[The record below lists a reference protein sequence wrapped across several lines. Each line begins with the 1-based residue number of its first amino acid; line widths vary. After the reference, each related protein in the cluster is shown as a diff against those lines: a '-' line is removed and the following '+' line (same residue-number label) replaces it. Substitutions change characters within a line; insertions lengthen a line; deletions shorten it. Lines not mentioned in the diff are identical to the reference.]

1 MPAVEGPAAAGA
13 EAGKGGA
20 GVMML
25 PSHPLYYF
33 STHNALRGAD
43 GDDLHFRVCFEELHG
58 SRSCELD
65 IYPFYDVQMVKRLL
79 IKKLRL
85 PASMQVKDVRLIFR
99 GSELPNWR
107 PMTVFFENPVKRLL
121 WAVRGGSGQAS
132 IRPFAR
138 SQTFRSKELLRILE
152 EVRLGFRRNVAPKLT
167 MDGTGGTYIL
177 FDGRRRPVAV
187 FKPEDEEAFAPCNP
201 RGYEGRLGQQ
211 GLRGGVLSG
220 EGAGREFAAYLL
232 DASYGGFAGVPA
244 TMMVEACHPAFCSK
258 AQIEV
263 DGDVMMSSYVRSD
276 SSPSVSWKVGSFQ
289 AFVEAKECVG
299 NFDARLFSVGDVH
312 RIAIFDLRVMNL
324 DRNDSNILVAPLM
337 GYQKDQQAAGGSR
350 SLRGTGGVVKQIQ
363 GKLLRSVSAVGSCG
377 TQLCLADQAAVAG
390 AETAACA
397 AAAVLTPDGK
407 PTKFRLIPIDHGMI
421 LTDVLDVA
429 TLDLVWFDW
438 PQSKEPYT
446 ESELRL
452 IYSFDVDKD
461 LERLTRR
468 VALRDHCLRTLRL
481 ATKLLQI
488 CARHH
493 LTVRETATIAV
504 RDNFDIPSPLEHLIR
519 RSLEISYLAL
529 DSTSL
534 MSTNRLGCGIMD
546 LAELQ
551 GDPSQQPGMRRG
563 SFVAK
568 LKKALKKKRRSGG
581 EAWAQTGETM
591 ADGTPLCGRCG
602 GVLVTQEPGK
612 VRGRKPKAVSLDSAI
627 PVVRIRPADSD
638 ELEDRPLARS
648 CTSVDGWPEMYAKQ
662 PAGSIETSQA
672 KRDVLGAA
680 KAGAVDQPSA
690 PTGNPLAALDGEPL
704 AVRHPET
711 SPAAAAAAAAAERYA
726 CGCPLLRGSSSSSSS
741 MADSADSDSDSDIS
755 STNSSSSE
763 EETHSSWLSSG
774 SEAGSAGTATD
785 TEVRPAPPAPFGS
798 FQAPGTNGG
807 PVRNLPSA
815 VLFRYPSKESR
826 WARRHKRRTAHRQRN
841 KSATTSAAKGDDAA
855 PLGAASARSEP
866 GVFGNTHTKGTV
878 RRLSGTA
885 RGTGCRP
892 KQQPS
897 ATTSTWSLTDSSGRV
912 IPLDWRDGRMD
923 KLFFE
928 VYESLLRQHILHN
941 HPQWHTYPYNGEA
954 IERSERRQQLLR
966 HEGSASVAAAS
977 VAAPAAVQGHQL
989 PPPTITHRRLSSEA
1003 SDDAA
1008 AAGHYRAEHRDPKPQ
1023 PPEQQQSPLQLTPRK
1038 AEDRSSGAATR
1049 QTRFSID
1056 LDA

>member
-1 MPAVEGPAAAGA
+1 MPAVEGPAAAGG
-13 EAGKGGA
+13 AGGGG

-65 IYPFYDVQMVKRLL
+65 VYPFYDVQMVKRLL

-121 WAVRGGSGQAS
+121 WAVRGGSAQAS

-258 AQIEV
+258 GQIEV
-263 DGDVMMSSYVRSD
+263 DGDVMMSTYVRSE

-324 DRNDSNILVAPLM
+324 DRNDSNILVAPVV
-337 GYQKDQQAAGGSR
+337 GYQKEASAGSSSR
-350 SLRGTGGVVKQIQ
+350 SLRASDGVVKQIQ
-363 GKLLRSVSAVGSCG
+363 SKLLRSVSAVGSCG
-377 TQLCLADQAAVAG
+377 TQLCVADKAAVAG
-390 AETAACA
+390 AETAATA
-397 AAAVLTPDGK
+397 ASGVLTPDGK
-407 PTKFRLIPIDHGMI
+407 PTKWSNRRFRLIPIDHGMI

-438 PQSKEPYT
+438 PQSKEPYS

-461 LERLTRR
+461 LERLSRR
-468 VALRDHCLRTLRL
+468 VALRDNCLRTLRL

-504 RDNFDIPSPLEHLIR
+504 RDDFDIPSPLEHLIR

-534 MSTNRLGCGIMD
+534 MSTNRLGFGIMD

-551 GDPSQQPGMRRG
+551 GDPGKQQGRRT
-563 SFVAK
+563 SFEAK
-568 LKKALKKKRRSGG
+568 LKKAFKKKKRGG
-581 EAWAQTGETM
+581 DEGPAEETAVEANGV
-591 ADGTPLCGRCG
+591 CSRCG
-602 GVLVTQEPGK
+602 GFVSAAGAGATTP
-612 VRGRKPKAVSLDSAI
+612 RGSISVSCTVPSTVDVDGEVDSE
-627 PVVRIRPADSD
+627 D
-638 ELEDRPLARS
+638 LEERPLVRS
-648 CTSVDGWPEMYAKQ
+648 CTTIEAWSDARSPVGAHTEGDGSSESGEPLNTA
-662 PAGSIETSQA
+662 
-672 KRDVLGAA
+672 
-680 KAGAVDQPSA
+680 AGAVP
-690 PTGNPLAALDGEPL
+690 
-704 AVRHPET
+704 R
-711 SPAAAAAAAAAERYA
+711 AAAHQPEDAEGLAPVGGAVNAECERQTGGA
-726 CGCPLLRGSSSSSSS
+726 IAPCRCGERMERRSSSS
-741 MADSADSDSDSDIS
+741 MGDSADSTSDSDLS
-755 STNSSSSE
+755 SNSLTTSSNDG
-763 EETHSSWLSSG
+763 THSSWTSSHSDEDSSKSA
-774 SEAGSAGTATD
+774 SEP
-785 TEVRPAPPAPFGS
+785 EERLAPPTFGS
-798 FQAPGTNGG
+798 FQAPGAAGG
-807 PVRNLPSA
+807 PLRHLPSA
-815 VLFRYPSKESR
+815 ALFRYPSGEPRLSG
-826 WARRHKRRTAHRQRN
+826 RRKRRTSRN
-841 KSATTSAAKGDDAA
+841 RRRKAETETETKTDDAA
-855 PLGAASARSEP
+855 TSGPSPPRNEP
-866 GVFGNTHTKGTV
+866 DVFGNRHTKGTI
-878 RRLSGTA
+878 RRLNGTA

-892 KQQPS
+892 KKQPS

-912 IPLDWRDGRMD
+912 ILLDWRDGRLE

-941 HPQWHTYPYNGEA
+941 HPQWFTYPYNGEA
-954 IERSERRQQLLR
+954 IERSERRQQTFRREESSTLVTPL
-966 HEGSASVAAAS
+966 
-977 VAAPAAVQGHQL
+977 VAAPTVQGNSQQVNA
-989 PPPTITHRRLSSEA
+989 TNTHRRLSSEA
-1003 SDDAA
+1003 SDDATA
-1008 AAGHYRAEHRDPKPQ
+1008 NATGHQSTHKHIRSVQQPQ
-1023 PPEQQQSPLQLTPRK
+1023 PQSPRQH
-1038 AEDRSSGAATR
+1038 EDRAPAASR
-1049 QTRFSID
+1049 QTRFNISS
-1056 LDA
+1056 DA

>member
-1 MPAVEGPAAAGA
+1 MPAVEGPAAAGG
-13 EAGKGGA
+13 AGGG

-43 GDDLHFRVCFEELHG
+43 GEDLHFRVCFEELHG

-85 PASMQVKDVRLIFR
+85 PPSMQVKDVRLIFR

-121 WAVRGGSGQAS
+121 WAVRGGSAQAS

-138 SQTFRSKELLRILE
+138 SQPFRSKELLRILE

-258 AQIEV
+258 GQIEV

-324 DRNDSNILVAPLM
+324 DRNDSNILVAPLL
-337 GYQKDQQAAGGSR
+337 GYQKEQPAGGGSR
-350 SLRGTGGVVKQIQ
+350 SLRATGGVVKQLQ

-377 TQLCLADQAAVAG
+377 SQLCLADQAAVAG

-397 AAAVLTPDGK
+397 ASAALTPDGK

-438 PQSKEPYT
+438 PQSKEPYS

-461 LERLTRR
+461 LERLSRR
-468 VALRDHCLRTLRL
+468 VALRDNCLRTLRL

-493 LTVRETATIAV
+493 LSVRETATIAV

-534 MSTNRLGCGIMD
+534 MSTNRLGFGIMD

-551 GDPSQQPGMRRG
+551 GDPSQQLGMGRG
-563 SFVAK
+563 LLEAK
-568 LKKALKKKRRSGG
+568 LKKALKKKKRGG
-581 EAWAQTGETM
+581 ESDDVVGETA
-591 ADGTPLCGRCG
+591 ADGTRLCGRCG
-602 GVLVTQEPGK
+602 GVTAAGWDAISGNEDGPKDGSPIGRPGI
-612 VRGRKPKAVSLDSAI
+612 SLSEEFEE
-627 PVVRIRPADSD
+627 RPFV
-638 ELEDRPLARS
+638 RS
-648 CTSVDGWPEMYAKQ
+648 CTTLEDWNDECVLMQPHGDAPSARQQSMCATAAATTAASGRI
-662 PAGSIETSQA
+662 PAGLDSHPGIKEEPRLVRTQV
-672 KRDVLGAA
+672 VLPTAEAA
-680 KAGAVDQPSA
+680 SAVP
-690 PTGNPLAALDGEPL
+690 
-704 AVRHPET
+704 
-711 SPAAAAAAAAAERYA
+711 PARYM
-726 CGCPLLRGSSSSSSS
+726 CRCLLRKGVSSSISMAYSAGSS
-741 MADSADSDSDSDIS
+741 SDSDSS
-755 STNSSSSE
+755 GNSMSSSSDDA
-763 EETHSSWLSSG
+763 TQSSWTSSDSRG
-774 SEAGSAGTATD
+774 DSSRSASD
-785 TEVRPAPPAPFGS
+785 TELRSEPSAAFGS
-798 FQAPGTNGG
+798 FQPPGAVGG
-807 PVRNLPSA
+807 PLRNLPSA
-815 VLFRYPSKESR
+815 ALFRYPSEESR
-826 WARRHKRRTAHRQRN
+826 WARRHRRRASRNRRRKAAAATA
-841 KSATTSAAKGDDAA
+841 SAKADDAA
-855 PLGAASARSEP
+855 VAGGAAPRSES

-878 RRLSGTA
+878 RRLNGTA

-912 IPLDWRDGRMD
+912 ILLDWRDGRMD

-928 VYESLLRQHILHN
+928 VYESLLRQHILQS

-954 IERSERRQQLLR
+954 IERSERRQQILR
-966 HEGSASVAAAS
+966 HEGSVAVTVPPA
-977 VAAPAAVQGHQL
+977 AAPAVQCNQL
-989 PPPTITHRRLSSEA
+989 APTTIHRKLSSEA
-1003 SDDAA
+1003 SDDATA
-1008 AAGHYRAEHRDPKPQ
+1008 SGYHFTHKGSKS
-1023 PPEQQQSPLQLTPRK
+1023 QQQQTQHPTPQQHDDK
-1038 AEDRSSGAATR
+1038 APVASR
-1049 QTRFSID
+1049 QTRFNI
-1056 LDA
+1056 APGA

>member
-1 MPAVEGPAAAGA
+1 MPAVEGPAAAG
-13 EAGKGGA
+13 GTGGGG

-43 GDDLHFRVCFEELHG
+43 GEDLHFRVCFEELHG

-65 IYPFYDVQMVKRLL
+65 VYPFYDVQMVKRLL

-121 WAVRGGSGQAS
+121 WAVRGGSAQAS

-258 AQIEV
+258 GQIEV
-263 DGDVMMSSYVRSD
+263 DGDVMMNSYVRSE

-324 DRNDSNILVAPLM
+324 DRNDSNILVAPVV
-337 GYQKDQQAAGGSR
+337 GYQKESSAGSSSR
-350 SLRGTGGVVKQIQ
+350 SLRASGGVVKQIQ
-363 GKLLRSVSAVGSCG
+363 SKLLRSVSAVGSCG
-377 TQLCLADQAAVAG
+377 TQLCVADKAAVAG
-390 AETAACA
+390 AETAASA
-397 AAAVLTPDGK
+397 ASGVLTPDGK
-407 PTKFRLIPIDHGMI
+407 PTKWSNRRFRLIPIDHGMI

-438 PQSKEPYT
+438 PQSKEPYS

-461 LERLTRR
+461 LERLSRR
-468 VALRDHCLRTLRL
+468 VALRDNCLRTLRL

-504 RDNFDIPSPLEHLIR
+504 RDDFDVPSPLEHLIR

-534 MSTNRLGCGIMD
+534 MSTNRLGFGIMD

-551 GDPSQQPGMRRG
+551 GDPGKQQGRRT
-563 SFVAK
+563 SFEAK
-568 LKKALKKKRRSGG
+568 LKKAFRKKKRAGD
-581 EAWAQTGETM
+581 EEPVEEQAV
-591 ADGTPLCGRCG
+591 DGNGVCSRCG
-602 GVLVTQEPGK
+602 GLVPAAGATAATP
-612 VRGRKPKAVSLDSAI
+612 RGNTSVSCTVPSTVDADGELDSE
-627 PVVRIRPADSD
+627 D
-638 ELEDRPLARS
+638 LEERPLVRS
-648 CTSVDGWPEMYAKQ
+648 CTT
-662 PAGSIETSQA
+662 IEAWSDA
-672 KRDVLGAA
+672 RSPVGAH
-680 KAGAVDQPSA
+680 
-690 PTGNPLAALDGEPL
+690 AAADACGEP
-704 AVRHPET
+704 RECRNT
-711 SPAAAAAAAAAERYA
+711 AAAALARGTAQPADQRLTATENAGELAPPGRVNAEGGRQA
-726 CGCPLLRGSSSSSSS
+726 SGGIAPCRCGESVQRRSSSSIGDSVDSSS
-741 MADSADSDSDSDIS
+741 DS
-755 STNSSSSE
+755 E
-763 EETHSSWLSSG
+763 LSSNSLSTSSNDGTQG
-774 SEAGSAGTATD
+774 SWTSSHSDEDSSKSAS
-785 TEVRPAPPAPFGS
+785 EVESRLAPPTFGS
-798 FQAPGTNGG
+798 FQAPGAAGG
-807 PVRNLPSA
+807 PLRHLPSA
-815 VLFRYPSKESR
+815 ALFRYPSGEPR
-826 WARRHKRRTAHRQRN
+826 PVGRNKRRTARN
-841 KSATTSAAKGDDAA
+841 RRRKTETETETKTDDAA
-855 PLGAASARSEP
+855 AALPSPPRNEAA
-866 GVFGNTHTKGTV
+866 VFGSRHTKGTV
-878 RRLSGTA
+878 RRLNGTA

-892 KQQPS
+892 KKQPS

-912 IPLDWRDGRMD
+912 ILLDWRDGRLE

-928 VYESLLRQHILHN
+928 VYESLLRQHIVHN
-941 HPQWHTYPYNGEA
+941 HPQWYTYPYNGEA
-954 IERSERRQQLLR
+954 IERSERRQQTFR
-966 HEGSASVAAAS
+966 REESATVATPV
-977 VAAPAAVQGHQL
+977 VAAPTVQANSQRVHATNTQ
-989 PPPTITHRRLSSEA
+989 RRLSSEA
-1003 SDDAA
+1003 SDDASAA
-1008 AAGHYRAEHRDPKPQ
+1008 AAGPQLTNKHLRAVQQPQ
-1023 PPEQQQSPLQLTPRK
+1023 PPSPGQN
-1038 AEDRSSGAATR
+1038 ADRAPAASR
-1049 QTRFSID
+1049 QTRFNISP
-1056 LDA
+1056 DA

>member
-1 MPAVEGPAAAGA
+1 MPAVEGLAAADA
-13 EAGKGGA
+13 DTAKEA

-33 STHNALRGAD
+33 STHNALRGVD
-43 GDDLHFRVCFEELHG
+43 GEDLHFRVSFQELHG

-121 WAVRGGSGQAS
+121 WAVRGGSAQAF

-244 TMMVEACHPAFCSK
+244 TMMAEACHPAFCSK
-258 AQIEV
+258 GQIEV
-263 DGDVMMSSYVRSD
+263 DGDVVMSSYVRSD
-276 SSPSVSWKVGSFQ
+276 PSPSVPWKVGSFQ

-337 GYQKDQQAAGGSR
+337 GYQKEQQGAGGPR

-363 GKLLRSVSAVGSCG
+363 GKLLRSVSSVGSCG
-377 TQLCLADQAAVAG
+377 AQLCLADQAAVAG
-390 AETAACA
+390 AETAAFA
-397 AAAVLTPDGK
+397 AAAVMTPDGK

-468 VALRDHCLRTLRL
+468 VALRDNCLRTLRL

-504 RDNFDIPSPLEHLIR
+504 RDNFDIPSPLEHIIR

-534 MSTNRLGCGIMD
+534 MSTNRLGRGIMD

-551 GDPSQQPGMRRG
+551 GDPSQQPGTRRG
-563 SFVAK
+563 SFEAK
-568 LKKALKKKRRSGG
+568 IKKALKKKRKEGG
-581 EAWAQTGETM
+581 PDTVMGDIL
-591 ADGTPLCGRCG
+591 ADGTRLCGRCG
-602 GVLVTQEPGK
+602 GVIAAGGLAVLGVNGSKPNTPEVSRVVSIRVT
-612 VRGRKPKAVSLDSAI
+612 DS
-627 PVVRIRPADSD
+627 RD
-638 ELEDRPLARS
+638 LEDKPLVRS
-648 CTSVDGWPEMYAKQ
+648 CTFLEAWHESVNPKKSA
-662 PAGSIETSQA
+662 SIEFSQA
-672 KRDVLGAA
+672 KKDVLEAVNEAA
-680 KAGAVDQPSA
+680 AAGTAVAAATVKDEPSA
-690 PTGNPLAALDGEPL
+690 ASGEQLARTQ
-704 AVRHPET
+704 AVRVEDT
-711 SPAAAAAAAAAERYA
+711 SAAAAALDRHVCKCLIIQE
-726 CGCPLLRGSSSSSSS
+726 CSSSSSSS
-741 MADSADSDSDSDIS
+741 MADSGDSSSDSDIS
-755 STNSSSSE
+755 TSSNSSSSDE
-763 EETHSSWLSSG
+763 GTHSSWISSDSEGGTASDTEARLSS
-774 SEAGSAGTATD
+774 S
-785 TEVRPAPPAPFGS
+785 APFGS
-798 FQAPGTNGG
+798 FQPPGATGG

-815 VLFRYPSKESR
+815 VLFRYPSRESR
-826 WARRHKRRTAHRQRN
+826 WARRHKRRTAHRRRN
-841 KSATTSAAKGDDAA
+841 KEATATAQAAKGDDV
-855 PLGAASARSEP
+855 GAAGATAARSEP
-866 GVFGNTHTKGTV
+866 FVFGSTHTKGTV
-878 RRLSGTA
+878 RRLNGTA

-892 KQQPS
+892 KQHPS

-966 HEGSASVAAAS
+966 EGSASG
-977 VAAPAAVQGHQL
+977 AAPAVAVPAAHGQQL

-1008 AAGHYRAEHRDPKPQ
+1008 AAGYHAGRKESKLQQ
-1023 PPEQQQSPLQLTPRK
+1023 PPQQTQLQQAPRK
-1038 AEDRSSGAATR
+1038 LEDKTPSASSTTR
-1049 QTRFSID
+1049 QTRFNIE

>member
-1 MPAVEGPAAAGA
+1 MPAVEGLAAAGG
-13 EAGKGGA
+13 AGGGG

-121 WAVRGGSGQAS
+121 WAVRGGSAQAS

-258 AQIEV
+258 GQIEV
-263 DGDVMMSSYVRSD
+263 DGDVMMSTYVRSE

-324 DRNDSNILVAPLM
+324 DRNDSNILVAPIV
-337 GYQKDQQAAGGSR
+337 GYQKEPSAGSSSR
-350 SLRGTGGVVKQIQ
+350 SLRASGGVVKQIQ
-363 GKLLRSVSAVGSCG
+363 SKLLRSVSAVGSCG
-377 TQLCLADQAAVAG
+377 TQLCVADKAAVVG
-390 AETAACA
+390 AETAASA
-397 AAAVLTPDGK
+397 ATGVLTPDGK
-407 PTKFRLIPIDHGMI
+407 PTKWSNRRFRLIPIDHGMI

-429 TLDLVWFDW
+429 SLDLVWFDW
-438 PQSKEPYT
+438 PQSKEPYS

-461 LERLTRR
+461 LERLSRR
-468 VALRDHCLRTLRL
+468 VALRDNCLRTLRL

-493 LTVRETATIAV
+493 LTVRETAAIAV
-504 RDNFDIPSPLEHLIR
+504 RDDFDIPSPLEHLIR

-534 MSTNRLGCGIMD
+534 MSTNRLGFGIMD

-551 GDPSQQPGMRRG
+551 GDPGTQQQGLRRG
-563 SFVAK
+563 SFEAK
-568 LKKALKKKRRSGG
+568 LKKAFRKKRRDEDNEGTVT
-581 EAWAQTGETM
+581 ETTGE
-591 ADGTPLCGRCG
+591 GTRICSRCG
-602 GVLVTQEPGK
+602 GFVGAGIAAASLPSRESVSRADLLSVTPQRVEQ
-612 VRGRKPKAVSLDSAI
+612 SA
-627 PVVRIRPADSD
+627 
-638 ELEDRPLARS
+638 ELEEGSLVRS
-648 CTSVDGWPEMYAKQ
+648 CTTIEDWADAQSPLEADVGDPCTALKTRGTALASVRTADSSRDSRLPATEKSKELAHSGVTTVDDG
-662 PAGSIETSQA
+662 
-672 KRDVLGAA
+672 L
-680 KAGAVDQPSA
+680 
-690 PTGNPLAALDGEPL
+690 PLATPL
-704 AVRHPET
+704 
-711 SPAAAAAAAAAERYA
+711 SPCRCVERL
-726 CGCPLLRGSSSSSSS
+726 GRSSSSS
-741 MADSADSDSDSDIS
+741 MVDSADSSSDSDLS
-755 STNSSSSE
+755 SNSLSSSSNN
-763 EETHSSWLSSG
+763 ETHSSWMSSG
-774 SEAGSAGTATD
+774 SDADSSKSLSEP
-785 TEVRPAPPAPFGS
+785 ERRPAPPATFGS
-798 FQAPGTNGG
+798 FQAPGAAGG
-807 PVRNLPSA
+807 PHRNRPSA
-815 VLFRYPSKESR
+815 ALFRYPSRESR
-826 WARRHKRRTAHRQRN
+826 WAGRHKRRTSRN
-841 KSATTSAAKGDDAA
+841 RRRKAEAEAEMKADDAA
-855 PLGAASARSEP
+855 PTAPAAPRNES

-878 RRLSGTA
+878 RRLNGTA

-912 IPLDWRDGRMD
+912 ILLDWRDGRME

-941 HPQWHTYPYNGEA
+941 HPQWFTYPYNGEA
-954 IERSERRQQLLR
+954 IERSERRQQTFR
-966 HEGSASVAAAS
+966 REGSASTVAPHS
-977 VAAPAAVQGHQL
+977 TLPAVQAT
-989 PPPTITHRRLSSEA
+989 PPPATTVTHRRLSSEA

-1008 AAGHYRAEHRDPKPQ
+1008 VTGHQYAHKDPKTLHPRQNSPRPQ
-1023 PPEQQQSPLQLTPRK
+1023 DDKSP
-1038 AEDRSSGAATR
+1038 AVSR
-1049 QTRFSID
+1049 QTRFNITPD
-1056 LDA
+1056 D